1 MLEIKCNSIPSRS
14 KKKCIFFLHYC
25 IFLKKKRFVFI
36 TSCTATVNKKG
47 LITLFLV
54 KTSSRKKYHISNK
67 VPTAVELN
75 QERKNGKLIK
85 EFRFCELV
93 HLIEANYKWFHDE
106 EFDTLSIKIQT
117 SFTSTCCGGSLE
129 IRDHMARNS
138 TETYIQL
145 ALIKALV
152 WSWRRKWQCCEKWIC
167 FQFFIWEEKNH
178 QTNKKFFL
186 VSLYCSKCNWSYS
199 NKIQK
204 TCA

>member
-1 MLEIKCNSIPSRS
+1 M
-14 KKKCIFFLHYC
+14 
-25 IFLKKKRFVFI
+25 
-36 TSCTATVNKKG
+36 
-47 LITLFLV
+47 
-54 KTSSRKKYHISNK
+54 
-67 VPTAVELN
+67 
-75 QERKNGKLIK
+75 IK

-167 FQFFIWEEKNH
+167 FQFFIWE
-178 QTNKKFFL
+178 KKKQFRAKKKYFWYLFIAPNVIDLIPIKFTKL
-186 VSLYCSKCNWSYS
+186 VPKCVQYHYMQILCTHSTRTVS
-199 NKIQK
+199 RLAALLS
-204 TCA
+204 C

>member
-1 MLEIKCNSIPSRS
+1 MHFFPSLLHFS
-14 KKKCIFFLHYC
+14 KKKKIRFHYILHCYCEQERTHYTFLAG
-25 IFLKKKRFVFI
+25 II
-36 TSCTATVNKKG
+36 
-47 LITLFLV
+47 
-54 KTSSRKKYHISNK
+54 SSRKKYHISNK

-167 FQFFIWEEKNH
+167 FQFFIWEEK
-178 QTNKKFFL
+178 KP
-186 VSLYCSKCNWSYS
+186 S
-199 NKIQK
+199 NK
-204 TCA
+204 